1 MIIKFIKKQLLYKKI
16 KSLNYNQFLN
26 KKKKSNNIV
35 LIEFNSFHILHIIFA
50 YLSNY
55 FKDKKNLTIKAY
67 YSHILLSYP
76 LERTLKQFFFSYF
89 GNIFNINFFGIY
101 KSFGVEEFIFPKIN
115 NRNKQLSKTHYK
127 KIISKI
133 KNKKDIL
140 KIKIDSILLGDL
152 IYDSYLTRNKKQR
165 PTVDIYDKDFKEFL
179 FQFLTLFFAWKEI
192 FKENNVETLLV
203 SHSCYT
209 MGIPVRLAL
218 KKKALTLEVKEDRL
232 KRLDIANLNHYSAT
246 TLYPTIFK
254 KFDKKTKNDC
264 LKHADINL
272 KKRFEGSTEDLPY
285 VTNSAFKKNVK
296 NKINIIKK
304 SKKIKILILP
314 HDFVDAPHA
323 AGDFAFAD
331 MYEWVKYLSAKS
343 KEKIEYEWYLK
354 THPKMGGKY
363 KWYQNFTRNH
373 IDKLILN
380 SRIQTLNPNTPH
392 NEIIKDGIDYVFTV
406 FGNPGHEYA
415 FKGVPVINASIHNPH
430 SAYKFNVHTNKFRD
444 YDKIINNLKKIKLKI
459 KKKKVLEFYYMHF
472 LYPSKNWFFDDYEKM
487 LKFLGNYHNQW
498 SDKIYE
504 YWLKNSNNIFKK
516 EFYNRIDRFINTKDL
531 IFSIKH

>member
-76 LERTLKQFFFSYF
+76 LERTLKQILFSYF

-165 PTVDIYDKDFKEFL
+165 PTVDIHDKDFKEFL

-203 SHSCYT
+203 SHPCYT

-218 KKKALTLEVKEDRL
+218 KKK
-232 KRLDIANLNHYSAT
+232 H
-246 TLYPTIFK
+246 
-254 KFDKKTKNDC
+254 
-264 LKHADINL
+264 
-272 KKRFEGSTEDLPY
+272 
-285 VTNSAFKKNVK
+285 
-296 NKINIIKK
+296 
-304 SKKIKILILP
+304 
-314 HDFVDAPHA
+314 
-323 AGDFAFAD
+323 
-331 MYEWVKYLSAKS
+331 
-343 KEKIEYEWYLK
+343 
-354 THPKMGGKY
+354 
-363 KWYQNFTRNH
+363 
-373 IDKLILN
+373 
-380 SRIQTLNPNTPH
+380 
-392 NEIIKDGIDYVFTV
+392 
-406 FGNPGHEYA
+406 
-415 FKGVPVINASIHNPH
+415 
-430 SAYKFNVHTNKFRD
+430 
-444 YDKIINNLKKIKLKI
+444 
-459 KKKKVLEFYYMHF
+459 
-472 LYPSKNWFFDDYEKM
+472 
-487 LKFLGNYHNQW
+487 
-498 SDKIYE
+498 
-504 YWLKNSNNIFKK
+504 
-516 EFYNRIDRFINTKDL
+516 
-531 IFSIKH
+531 